1 MAAARDPDKLTGRRK
16 AAALLITLGKDRS
29 ADVLRHLSD
38 EDIERLT
45 WEISAMGELRA
56 EQRREVIHD
65 FGEAA
70 VARNVIS
77 LGGLEYAEELLRMAL
92 GEDKATE
99 LIDRLSASS
108 PTVPFG
114 FLRHLNVQQLVNFL
128 SSEHP
133 QTVALLLSFLQA
145 EKAAQ
150 VLSAMDPELSADVAQ
165 RIALMD
171 RANPEIVTEVEAVL
185 RRKLSAVLQP
195 ARESQ
200 NVGGVDVLV
209 NLLKHSSRMT
219 EKTIIEALEN
229 NEPELAD
236 EIKKRMFVFEN
247 IAALDDRS
255 IQRILREVE
264 VRDLGLAL
272 KATPDDVKDCI
283 TRNMSTRAG
292 QMLREDM
299 EAAGPVRLRQV
310 EEAQSRIVEIVRR
323 LDEAEEIVISR
334 GGDDELVA

>member
-1 MAAARDPDKLTGRRK
+1 VVRDEKLTGRRK

-29 ADVLRHLSD
+29 AEVLRHLSD

-45 WEISAMGELRA
+45 WEISAMGELRPD
-56 EQRREVIHD
+56 QRRTVVDD
-65 FGEAA
+65 FQEAA

-99 LIDRLSASS
+99 LIDRLSATS

-133 QTVALLLSFLQA
+133 QTIALLLSFLQA

-219 EKTIIEALEN
+219 EKTIIEALED

-247 IAALDDRS
+247 IATLDDRS

-264 VRDLGLAL
+264 VRDLALAL
-272 KATPDDVKDCI
+272 KATPEDVKEAI
-283 TRNMSTRAG
+283 LRNMSTRASA
-292 QMLREDM
+292 MLREDM
-299 EAAGPVRLRQV
+299 EASGPVRLRQV
-310 EEAQSRIVEIVRR
+310 EEAQARIVEVVRR
-323 LDEAEEIVISR
+323 LDEAEEIVIAR